1 MSNLS
6 FQQKKEVER
15 LAQNTPNLKKY
26 QPFEALTPKG
36 NIKDGFLQLR
46 NGLYIKKEDIYAS
59 QLKDYGTLAE
69 NVDTSSL
76 KDLKGLGYDKNGNLK
91 KGFAILKSGKVVSIK
106 QLNVLFEEVKA

>member
-15 LAQNTPNLKKY
+15 LAQNTP
-26 QPFEALTPKG
+26 
-36 NIKDGFLQLR
+36 
-46 NGLYIKKEDIYAS
+46 
-59 QLKDYGTLAE
+59 
-69 NVDTSSL
+69 SL